1 MINLARSIGCQNT
14 HSRSS
19 RQHAFGYKTR
29 KRLWEMR
36 ACLGNVGVVLVSP
49 KSPENIG
56 SVLRIA
62 GNFGAGKVVL
72 VEPVRCNLH
81 PMQNG
86 QERIG
91 DVSRPF
97 ENDKGGFELFP
108 LDSDGDVVRKV
119 SRNSP
124 LLEGMEIVPTLSHA
138 LASCTDSLC
147 FTRRSGGQRRVHV
160 SLTSFCSNEP
170 RFVRDSLSNNSSKKK
185 KNMSSAHD
193 DQQQNIMLV
202 FGREENGLLDEE
214 ISLCHHAVSIPS
226 NKAFASL
233 NLSHAVAVVL
243 SRLHEYALNDSEVA
257 ENSNEI
263 HYGKSLPKDAHTN
276 SNNSS
281 VYHHHNDRQME
292 DVATHSEINSLL
304 LLIAKVL
311 VRLDISTQEQQDS
324 TNHGRRRLPF
334 GHLRSLLMK
343 SRAST
348 VEVRS
353 LFKLVKQVLSKLDNK
368 L

>member
-1 MINLARSIGCQNT
+1 MIESARSIVCPNGHAT
-14 HSRSS
+14 S
-19 RQHAFGYKTR
+19 RQRRYHAKGYVWR
-29 KRLWEMR
+29 KRLLEIR

-72 VEPVRCNLH
+72 VEPVRCNLQ
-81 PMQNG
+81 PIMQKW
-86 QERIG
+86 QERG
-91 DVSRPF
+91 RMSDVSRPF
-97 ENDKGGFELFP
+97 ENDEGGFELFA

-124 LLEGMEIVPTLSHA
+124 LLKGMEIVPTLSHA
-138 LASCTDSLC
+138 LANCTDSLC
-147 FTRRSGGQRRVHV
+147 FTRRSGGQRRVHA
-160 SLTSFCSNEP
+160 SLTSFCSNDP
-170 RFVRDSLSNNSSKKK
+170 RFIQDSLLLGGSNNRSTSSEGKDVEPK
-185 KNMSSAHD
+185 SSRGD
-193 DQQQNIMLV
+193 DGEQQNIMLV

-243 SRLHEYALNDSEVA
+243 SRLYEYVLNDTEEMNTPLRKDVHS
-257 ENSNEI
+257 S
-263 HYGKSLPKDAHTN
+263 SLRQHDL
-276 SNNSS
+276 
-281 VYHHHNDRQME
+281 QME
-292 DVATHSEINSLL
+292 GVATHSEINSLL
-304 LLIAKVL
+304 RLIGQVL
-311 VRLDISTQEQQDS
+311 VELDISTQEQQDS

-348 VEVRS
+348 AEIRS
-353 LFKLVKQVLSKLDNK
+353 LFKLVKQVLNK
-368 L
+368 IGE